1 MKNELKF
8 SHKWQLNMDRFVTRT
23 EESFQEIIL
32 NYTIKS
38 RFFIRAK
45 DDSQ

>member
-1 MKNELKF
+1 MAIKYG
-8 SHKWQLNMDRFVTRT
+8 FVTRT

-38 RFFIRAK
+38 RIFFIRAK